1 MNSLIKGTMYISD
14 LAILAPTH
22 LSSLLIDFTQVCEL
36 KKVKKKKKSFY
47 FVGFVI

>member
-1 MNSLIKGTMYISD
+1 MSLIKGTMYISD

-22 LSSLLIDFTQVCEL
+22 LSSLLTDFTQVCEL
-36 KKVKKKKKSFY
+36 KKGEGFY